1 MKRLQLNMFKVF
13 ALLAVLTVAMS
24 GCQKEEEVFPLP
36 TVSSS
41 GTLAG
46 IIGATV
52 QVKATINAP
61 AGIKS
66 ITVLKNGAAFDSKVL
81 AGEKTFEYIKD
92 YVIDGTAGSAVNFT
106 IQVTDNKNQVSS
118 LVAIP
123 VTVSAIPPK
132 TIVNIEG
139 VLEGNVS
146 WTKDKIYRLKG
157 FVRVGEEAVAGTVT
171 KVGVLTIQAGT
182 TIIGDIDTKGTLVVQ
197 RGSKVIAEGTAA
209 EPIVFTSGQ
218 AIGAR
223 NPGDWGGVVLCGKAV
238 NNQGANIE
246 LEGAYKGFHGGTTD
260 DDNSGVL
267 KYVRIEYAGVPIIP
281 NAEINSLTMG
291 SVGSGTKLEYVQ
303 ASYGL
308 DDSFEWFGGTVNAK
322 YLIAYKGTDDDFDGD
337 FGWTGTVQFAL
348 GYRDG
353 NLADGSGSNGFE
365 IDNDAAGSSKTPF
378 TAPTFAN
385 VSIIGPR
392 ATATS
397 YVDFNFQNGAQLR
410 RNNKIKIYNTFIT
423 GYPTGLYI
431 DSQAPGAS
439 ANALAGDLVTKNVVI
454 AGTPGWP
461 SKSTDNGAGTGF
473 STVSTNPNIWGLGV
487 AVANEEQR
495 GKGANGGVA
504 TSILI
509 GTETPTVWFKA
520 IAGNKVLTSTEN
532 TGISTALWSTRPT
545 FTLTAGKTESLI
557 GTALPTL
564 TGTTA
569 TDYVG
574 AFKDTDWTATWAEFS
589 PNTVLYLK

>member
-1 MKRLQLNMFKVF
+1 MKRLQLHMFKAV
-13 ALLAVLTVAMS
+13 AVLAVFSVLLT

-36 TVSSS
+36 TVSST

-46 IIGATV
+46 IIGTTV

-81 AGEKTFEYIKD
+81 AGEKTYEYIKD

-132 TIVNIEG
+132 TIVDIEG
-139 VLEGNVS
+139 VIEGNVT
-146 WTKDKIYRLKG
+146 WTANKIYRLKG
-157 FVRVGEEAVAGTVT
+157 FVRVGEELVAGTVT
-171 KVGVLTIQAGT
+171 KVGNLTIEAGT
-182 TIIGDIDTKGTLVVQ
+182 TIIGDIATKGTLIVH
-197 RGSKVIAEGTAA
+197 RGSKLNAIGTAA
-209 EPIVFTSGQ
+209 APIVFTSGQ

-223 NPGDWGGVVLCGKAV
+223 NPGDWGGVVICGKAT
-238 NNQGANIE
+238 NNQGASIE
-246 LEGAYKGFHGGTTD
+246 LEGAYKGFHGGTTN
-260 DDNSGVL
+260 DDNSGTL

-291 SVGSGTKLEYVQ
+291 SVGSGTTLEYIQ

-322 YLIAYKGTDDDFDGD
+322 YLIAYKGTDDDFDVD
-337 FGWTGTVQFAL
+337 FGYVGTVQFAV

-365 IDNDAAGSSKTPF
+365 VDNDGSGSAKTPF
-378 TAPTFAN
+378 TAPVFAN
-385 VSIIGPR
+385 VSIVGPR
-392 ATATS
+392 GSATS
-397 YVDFNFQNGAQLR
+397 FVDFNFQNGAQLR
-410 RNNKIKIYNTFIT
+410 RNNKIKIYNTLIT

-431 DSQAPGAS
+431 DSQAGDAEI
-439 ANALAGDLVTKNVVI
+439 NALNGDLITKNVVI

-461 SKSTDNGAGTGF
+461 SKSAENGAGTGF
-473 STVSTNPNIWGLGV
+473 STVSTNSNIWGLGV

-495 GKGANGGVA
+495 GKANAQLPV
-504 TSILI
+504 LI

-520 IAGNKVLTSTEN
+520 IAGNKVLASYEN
-532 TGISTALWSTRPT
+532 TGISTALWSARPT

-574 AFKDTDWTATWAEFS
+574 AFKDTDWTATWAEFA

>member
-1 MKRLQLNMFKVF
+1 MFKLLSILAIF
-13 ALLAVLTVAMS
+13 AVTLTA
-24 GCQKEEEVFPLP
+24 CQKEEEVFPAP
-36 TVSSS
+36 SVSAS

-81 AGEKTFEYIKD
+81 TGEKTFEYLKD
-92 YVIDGTAGSAVNFT
+92 YVIEGTAGSTVNFT
-106 IQVTDNKNQVSS
+106 VQVTDVKNQVSS

-132 TIVNIEG
+132 QIVDIEG
-139 VLEGNVS
+139 VIEGNQT
-146 WTKDKIYRLKG
+146 WTANKIYRLKG
-157 FVRVGEEAVAGTVT
+157 FVRVGEELVAGTVT
-171 KVGVLTIQAGT
+171 KTGNLTIEAGT
-182 TIIGDIDTKGTLVVQ
+182 TIIGDIATKGTLVVH
-197 RGSKVIAEGTAA
+197 RGSKINAIGTAA
-209 EPIVFTSGQ
+209 SPIVFTSGQ
-218 AIGAR
+218 PVGAR

-246 LEGAYKGFHGGTTD
+246 LEGAYKGFHGGTTN
-260 DDNSGVL
+260 DDNSGTL
-267 KYVRIEYAGVPIIP
+267 KYVRIEYAGIPIIP
-281 NAEINSLTMG
+281 NAEINTLTMG
-291 SVGSGTKLEYVQ
+291 SVGSGTTIEYVQ
-303 ASYGL
+303 ASFGL

-322 YLIAYKGTDDDFDGD
+322 YLIAYKGTDDDFDVD
-337 FGWTGTVQFAL
+337 FGYVGTVQFAV

-365 IDNDAAGSSKTPF
+365 VDNDGSGSAKTPF
-378 TAPTFAN
+378 TAPVFAN
-385 VSIIGPR
+385 VSIVGPR
-392 ATATS
+392 SSATS
-397 YVDFNFQNGAQLR
+397 FVDINFQNGAQLR

-431 DSQAPGAS
+431 DSQAGDAEI
-439 ANALAGDLVTKNVVI
+439 NALNGELITKNVVI

-461 SKSTDNGAGTGF
+461 ASSTANGAGTGF
-473 STVSTNPNIWGLGV
+473 STVSTNTNIWGLGV

-495 GKGANGGVA
+495 GKGNASLPV
-504 TSILI
+504 LI

-520 IAGNKVLTSTEN
+520 IAGNKVLTSYEN
-532 TGISTALWSTRPT
+532 TGISNALWTVSGRPT
-545 FTLTAGKTESLI
+545 FTLTAGKSESLI
-557 GTALPTL
+557 GTNLPTL

-569 TDYVG
+569 TDYIG
-574 AFKDTDWTATWAEFS
+574 AFKDTDWTATWAEFA

>member
-1 MKRLQLNMFKVF
+1 MKHLKLHIFKF
-13 ALLAVLTVAMS
+13 AAVLAVFTLLQS
-24 GCQKEEEVFPLP
+24 CQKEEEVFPAP
-36 TVSSS
+36 SVSSS

-66 ITVLKNGAAFDSKVL
+66 ITVLKNGASFDSKVM
-81 AGEKTFEYIKD
+81 AGEKTFEYVKD
-92 YVIDGTAGSAVNFT
+92 YVIDGTANSTVNFT
-106 IQVTDNKNQVSS
+106 IQVTDSKNQVSS

-132 TIVNIEG
+132 SIVDVEG
-139 VLEGNVS
+139 VIEGNVT
-146 WTKDKIYRLKG
+146 WTANKIYRLKG
-157 FVRVGEEAVAGTVT
+157 FVRVGEELVAGNVT
-171 KVGVLTIQAGT
+171 KIGNLTIEAGT
-182 TIIGDIDTKGTLVVQ
+182 TIIGDIVTKGTLVVH
-197 RGSKVIAEGTAA
+197 RGSKLNAVGTATA
-209 EPIVFTSGQ
+209 PIIFTSGQ
-218 AIGAR
+218 AVGAR
-223 NPGDWGGVVLCGKAV
+223 NPGDWGGVVLCGKAT
-238 NNQGANIE
+238 NNQGVNIE
-246 LEGAYKGFHGGTTD
+246 LEGAYKGFHGGSTD
-260 DDNSGVL
+260 NDNSGTL

-291 SVGSGTKLEYVQ
+291 SVGSGTVLEYVQ

-308 DDSFEWFGGTVNAK
+308 DDSFEWFGGTVNGK
-322 YLIAYKGTDDDFDGD
+322 YLIAYKGTDDDFDCD

-365 IDNDAAGSSKTPF
+365 VDNDANGSANAPF

-392 ATATS
+392 GSNTS
-397 YVDFNFQNGAQLR
+397 FVDLNFQNGLQLR
-410 RNNKIKIYNTFIT
+410 RNNKIKIYNTFVT

-431 DSQAPGAS
+431 DSQRGSAK
-439 ANALAGDLVTKNVVI
+439 ANAASGALVTKNVVI
-454 AGTPGWP
+454 AGTASHG
-461 SKSTDNGAGTGF
+461 SNGF
-473 STVSTNPNIWGLGV
+473 STTGTNSNIYGLGV
-487 AVANEEQR
+487 AVSDVEQLS
-495 GKGANGGVA
+495 KSVA
-504 TSILI
+504 SVSILI
-509 GTETPTVWFKA
+509 GTETPTNWFKA
-520 IAGNKVLTSTEN
+520 IAGNKILATTAN
-532 TGISTALWSTRPT
+532 TGISASLWSVTGRPV
-545 FTLTAGKTESLI
+545 FTVAAGGTESLI

-574 AFKDTDWTATWAEFS
+574 AFKDTDWTATWAEFA

>member
-1 MKRLQLNMFKVF
+1 MKHLKLHIFKF
-13 ALLAVLTVAMS
+13 AAVLAVFTLLQS
-24 GCQKEEEVFPLP
+24 CQKEEEVFPAP
-36 TVSSS
+36 SVSSS

-66 ITVLKNGAAFDSKVL
+66 ITVLKNGASFDSKVM
-81 AGEKTFEYIKD
+81 AGEKTFEYVKD
-92 YVIDGTAGSAVNFT
+92 YVIDGTANSTVNFT
-106 IQVTDNKNQVSS
+106 IQVTDSKNQVSS

-132 TIVNIEG
+132 SIVDVEG
-139 VLEGNVS
+139 VIEGNVT
-146 WTKDKIYRLKG
+146 WTANKIYRLKG
-157 FVRVGEEAVAGTVT
+157 FVRVGEELVAGNVT
-171 KVGVLTIQAGT
+171 KIGNLTIEAGT
-182 TIIGDIDTKGTLVVQ
+182 TIIGDIVTKGTLVVH
-197 RGSKVIAEGTAA
+197 RGSKLNAVGTATA
-209 EPIVFTSGQ
+209 PIIFTSGQ
-218 AIGAR
+218 AVGAR
-223 NPGDWGGVVLCGKAV
+223 NPGDWGGVVLCGKAT
-238 NNQGANIE
+238 NNQGVNIE

-260 DDNSGVL
+260 NDNSGTL

-291 SVGSGTKLEYVQ
+291 SVGSGTVLEYVQ

-322 YLIAYKGTDDDFDGD
+322 YLIAYKGTDDDFDCD
-337 FGWTGTVQFAL
+337 FGWSGTVQFAL

-365 IDNDAAGSSKTPF
+365 VDNDANGSANAPF

-392 ATATS
+392 GSNTS
-397 YVDFNFQNGAQLR
+397 FVDLNFQNGLQLR
-410 RNNKIKIYNTFIT
+410 RNNKIKIYNTFVT

-431 DSQAPGAS
+431 DSQRGSAK
-439 ANALAGDLVTKNVVI
+439 ANAASGDLVTKNVVI
-454 AGTPGWP
+454 AGTASHG
-461 SKSTDNGAGTGF
+461 SNGF
-473 STVSTNPNIWGLGV
+473 STTGTNSNIYGLGV
-487 AVANEEQR
+487 AVSDVEQLS
-495 GKGANGGVA
+495 KSVA
-504 TSILI
+504 SVSILI
-509 GTETPTVWFKA
+509 GTETPTNWFKA
-520 IAGNKVLTSTEN
+520 IAGNKILATTAN
-532 TGISTALWSTRPT
+532 TGISASLWSVTGRPV
-545 FTLTAGKTESLI
+545 FTVAAGGTESLI

-574 AFKDTDWTATWAEFS
+574 AFKDTDWTATWAEFA

>member
-1 MKRLQLNMFKVF
+1 MKQVKFAMSKVIAVLAVF
-13 ALLAVLTVAMS
+13 AVTLT
-24 GCQKEEEVFPLP
+24 GCQKEEEVFPAP
-36 TVSSS
+36 SVSSS

-81 AGEKTFEYIKD
+81 TGEKTYEYIKD
-92 YVIDGTAGSAVNFT
+92 YVIDGTANTTVNFT
-106 IQVTDNKNQVSS
+106 IQVTDTKNQVSS

-132 TIVNIEG
+132 TIVDVEG
-139 VLEGNVS
+139 VIEGNVT
-146 WTKDKIYRLKG
+146 WTANKIYRLKG
-157 FVRVGEEAVAGTVT
+157 FVRVGEELVAGTVT
-171 KVGVLTIQAGT
+171 KIGNLTIEAGT
-182 TIIGDIDTKGTLVVQ
+182 TIIGDIATKGTLVVH
-197 RGSKVIAEGTAA
+197 RGSKLNAVGTAA
-209 EPIVFTSGQ
+209 APIVFTSGQ
-218 AIGAR
+218 PVGAR
-223 NPGDWGGVVLCGKAV
+223 NPGDWGGVVLCGKAT
-238 NNQGANIE
+238 NNQGVNIE
-246 LEGAYKGFHGGTTD
+246 LEGAYKGFHGGSTNN
-260 DDNSGVL
+260 DNSGTL

-291 SVGSGTKLEYVQ
+291 SVGSGTTIEYVQ

-308 DDSFEWFGGTVNAK
+308 DDSFEWFGGTVNGK
-322 YLIAYKGTDDDFDGD
+322 YLIAYKGTDDDFDCD

-365 IDNDAAGSSKTPF
+365 VDNDAAGSANTPF

-392 ATATS
+392 SSNTS
-397 YVDFNFQNGAQLR
+397 FVDLNFQNGLQLR
-410 RNNKIKIYNTFIT
+410 RNNKIKIYNTFVT

-431 DSQAPGAS
+431 DSQRGS
-439 ANALAGDLVTKNVVI
+439 AKTNAANGDLVTKNVVI
-454 AGTPGWP
+454 AGTASHG
-461 SKSTDNGAGTGF
+461 SNGF
-473 STVSTNPNIWGLGV
+473 STSGTNSNIYGLGV
-487 AVANEEQR
+487 AVSDVEQLA
-495 GKGANGGVA
+495 KSSTSV
-504 TSILI
+504 SILI
-509 GTETPTVWFKA
+509 GTATPTDWFKA
-520 IAGNKVLTSTEN
+520 TAGNKVLTSTAN
-532 TGISTALWSTRPT
+532 TGISAGLFSVTGRPT
-545 FTLTAGKTESLI
+545 FTLTAGGTESLI

-564 TGTTA
+564 AGTTA

-574 AFKDTDWTATWAEFS
+574 AFKDTDWTATWAEFA

>member
-13 ALLAVLTVAMS
+13 AALAVFSVLLT

-36 TVSSS
+36 TVSST

-46 IIGATV
+46 IIGSTV

-81 AGEKTFEYIKD
+81 AGEKTYEYIKD
-92 YVIDGTAGSAVNFT
+92 YVIDGTAGTAVNFT

-132 TIVNIEG
+132 TIVDIEG

-182 TIIGDIDTKGTLVVQ
+182 TIIGDINTKGTLVVQ

-218 AIGAR
+218 AVGAR

-246 LEGAYKGFHGGTTD
+246 LEGAYKGFHGGTAD

-322 YLIAYKGTDDDFDGD
+322 YLIAYKGTDDDFDAD
-337 FGWTGTVQFAL
+337 FGWSGTVQFAL

-365 IDNDAAGSSKTPF
+365 VDNDANGSANTPF
-378 TAPTFAN
+378 TSPTFAN
-385 VSIIGPR
+385 VSIVGPR
-392 ATATS
+392 GSNTS
-397 YVDFNFQNGAQLR
+397 YVDLNFQNGAQLR

-431 DSQAPGAS
+431 DSQKGSAK

-454 AGTPGWP
+454 AGTA
-461 SKSTDNGAGTGF
+461 SHGTGGF
-473 STVSTNPNIWGLGV
+473 GGGNTNIYGLGV
-487 AVANEEQR
+487 AVSDVEQLA
-495 GKGANGGVA
+495 KSSTSV
-504 TSILI
+504 SILI
-509 GTETPTVWFKA
+509 GTDSPTTWFKA
-520 IAGNKVLTSTEN
+520 IAGNKVLTTTAN
-532 TGISTALWSTRPT
+532 TGISSSLWAVSGRPT
-545 FTLTAGKTESLI
+545 FTLTAGGSESLI

-574 AFKDTDWTATWAEFS
+574 AFKDTDWTATWAEFA

>member
-13 ALLAVLTVAMS
+13 ALLAVLSVSMS
-24 GCQKEEEVFPLP
+24 SCQKEEEVFPLP

-66 ITVLKNGAAFDSKVL
+66 ITVLKNGAPFDSKVL
-81 AGEKTFEYIKD
+81 AGEKTYEYIKD
-92 YVIDGTAGSAVNFT
+92 YVIDGTAGTAVNFT

-132 TIVNIEG
+132 TIVDVEG
-139 VLEGNVS
+139 VIEGNVT

-157 FVRVGEEAVAGTVT
+157 FVRVGEELVAGTVT
-171 KVGVLTIQAGT
+171 KVGNLTIEAGT
-182 TIIGDIDTKGTLVVQ
+182 TIIGDIATKGTLVVH
-197 RGSKVIAEGTAA
+197 RGSKLNAVGTAA
-209 EPIVFTSGQ
+209 APIVFTSGQ
-218 AIGAR
+218 AVGAR

-246 LEGAYKGFHGGTTD
+246 LEGAYKGFHGGTAN
-260 DDNSGVL
+260 DDNSGTL
-267 KYVRIEYAGVPIIP
+267 KYVRIEYAGVPIVP

-291 SVGSGTKLEYVQ
+291 SVGSGTTLEYIQ
-303 ASYGL
+303 ASFGL

-322 YLIAYKGTDDDFDGD
+322 YLIAFKGTDDDFDAD
-337 FGWTGTVQFAL
+337 FGWSGTVQFAL

-353 NLADGSGSNGFE
+353 NLADASGSNGFE
-365 IDNDAAGSSKTPF
+365 VDNDAAGSANTPF
-378 TAPTFAN
+378 TSPTFAN
-385 VSIIGPR
+385 VSIIGAR
-392 ATATS
+392 ASTTS
-397 YVDFNFQNGAQLR
+397 FVDLNFQNGAQLR

-431 DSQAPGAS
+431 DSQRGAAKTNA
-439 ANALAGDLVTKNVVI
+439 ANGELVTQNVVI
-454 AGTPGWP
+454 AGTSGF
-461 SKSTDNGAGTGF
+461 GTGGF
-473 STVSTNPNIWGLGV
+473 GGGNPNIYGLGV
-487 AVANEEQR
+487 AVSDVEQLA
-495 GKGANGGVA
+495 K
-504 TSILI
+504 TSTNTPILI
-509 GTETPTVWFKA
+509 GGATPTDWFKA
-520 IAGNKVLTSTEN
+520 ISGNKVLTSTTN
-532 TGISTALWSTRPT
+532 TGISTDLWPLSGRPT
-545 FTLTAGKTESLI
+545 FTLTAGKSESLI
-557 GTALPTL
+557 GTNLPTL
-564 TGTTA
+564 AGTIA

-574 AFKDTDWTATWAEFS
+574 AFKDTDWTATWAEFA

>member
-13 ALLAVLTVAMS
+13 ALLAVLSVSMS
-24 GCQKEEEVFPLP
+24 SCQKEEEVFPLP

-66 ITVLKNGAAFDSKVL
+66 ITVLKNGAPFDSKVL
-81 AGEKTFEYIKD
+81 AGEKTYEYIKD
-92 YVIDGTAGSAVNFT
+92 YVIDGTAGTAVNFT

-132 TIVNIEG
+132 TIVDVEG
-139 VLEGNVS
+139 VIEGNVT

-157 FVRVGEEAVAGTVT
+157 FVRVGEELVAGTVT
-171 KVGVLTIQAGT
+171 KVGNLTIEAGT
-182 TIIGDIDTKGTLVVQ
+182 TIIGDIATKGTLVVH
-197 RGSKVIAEGTAA
+197 RGSKLNAVGTAA
-209 EPIVFTSGQ
+209 APIVFTSGQ
-218 AIGAR
+218 AVGAR

-246 LEGAYKGFHGGTTD
+246 LEGAYKGFHGGTAN
-260 DDNSGVL
+260 DDNSGTL
-267 KYVRIEYAGVPIIP
+267 KYVRIEYAGVPIVP

-291 SVGSGTKLEYVQ
+291 SVGSGTTLEYVQ
-303 ASYGL
+303 ASFGL

-322 YLIAYKGTDDDFDGD
+322 YLIAYKGTDDDFDAD
-337 FGWTGTVQFAL
+337 FGWSGTVQFAL

-353 NLADGSGSNGFE
+353 NLADASGSNGFE
-365 IDNDAAGSSKTPF
+365 VDNDAAGSANTPF

-385 VSIIGPR
+385 VSIIGAR
-392 ATATS
+392 ASTTS
-397 YVDFNFQNGAQLR
+397 FVDLNFQNGAQLR

-431 DSQAPGAS
+431 DSQRGAAKTNA
-439 ANALAGDLVTKNVVI
+439 ANGELVTQNVVI
-454 AGTPGWP
+454 AGTSGF
-461 SKSTDNGAGTGF
+461 GTGGF
-473 STVSTNPNIWGLGV
+473 GGGNPNIYGLGV
-487 AVANEEQR
+487 AVSDVEQLA
-495 GKGANGGVA
+495 K
-504 TSILI
+504 TSTNTPILI
-509 GTETPTVWFKA
+509 GGATPTDWFKA
-520 IAGNKVLTSTEN
+520 ISGNKVLTSTTN
-532 TGISTALWSTRPT
+532 TGISTDLWPLSGRPT
-545 FTLTAGKTESLI
+545 FTLTAGKSESLI
-557 GTALPTL
+557 GTNLPTL

-574 AFKDTDWTATWAEFS
+574 AFKDTDWTATWAEFA

>member
-13 ALLAVLTVAMS
+13 ALLAILSVSMS
-24 GCQKEEEVFPLP
+24 SCQKEEEVFPLP
-36 TVSSS
+36 TVSST

-46 IIGATV
+46 IIGSTV

-81 AGEKTFEYIKD
+81 AGEKTYEYVKD
-92 YVIDGTAGSAVNFT
+92 YVVDGTAGTSVNFT

-123 VTVSAIPPK
+123 VAVSAIPPK
-132 TIVNIEG
+132 TIVDVEG
-139 VLEGNVS
+139 VIEGNVT
-146 WTKDKIYRLKG
+146 WTANKIYRLKG
-157 FVRVGEEAVAGTVT
+157 FVRVGEELVAGTVT
-171 KVGVLTIQAGT
+171 KVGNLTIEAGT
-182 TIIGDIDTKGTLVVQ
+182 TIIGDIATKGTLVVH
-197 RGSKVIAEGTAA
+197 RGSKLNAVGTAA
-209 EPIVFTSGQ
+209 APIVFTSGQ
-218 AIGAR
+218 AVGAR

-246 LEGAYKGFHGGTTD
+246 LEGAYKGFHGGTTN
-260 DDNSGVL
+260 DDNSGTL

-291 SVGSGTKLEYVQ
+291 SVGSGTTLEYVQ

-322 YLIAYKGTDDDFDGD
+322 YLIAYKGTDDDFDCD
-337 FGWTGTVQFAL
+337 FGWSGTVQFAL

-365 IDNDAAGSSKTPF
+365 VDNDANGSANTPF

-392 ATATS
+392 GSNTS
-397 YVDFNFQNGAQLR
+397 YVDLNFQNGAQLR

-431 DSQAPGAS
+431 DSQKGSAK

-454 AGTPGWP
+454 AGTA
-461 SKSTDNGAGTGF
+461 SHGTGGF
-473 STVSTNPNIWGLGV
+473 GGGNTNIYGLGV
-487 AVANEEQR
+487 AISDVEQLA
-495 GKGANGGVA
+495 KSSTSA
-504 TSILI
+504 SILI

-520 IAGNKVLTSTEN
+520 IAGNKVLTTTAN
-532 TGISTALWSTRPT
+532 TGISSNLWAVSGRPT
-545 FTLTAGKTESLI
+545 FTLTAGGSESLI
-557 GTALPTL
+557 GTNLPTL

-574 AFKDTDWTATWAEFS
+574 AFKDTDWTATWAEFA